1 MGEFRCSY
9 AGIGSRE
16 VTLGELVDIA
26 NISKTLAKMNFLL
39 YSGNAPGADQA
50 FQKGC
55 DGKCVVYVPWD
66 GFEINVFNY
75 KTEAHKH
82 FVMGRSEAGLAAINK
97 YHPNPASL
105 STGGKALQARNWHQ
119 IAGVPPEFP
128 QVSLVVCCATPK
140 GNGVEGGTGQ
150 AVRIANDLKIPVVNI
165 RKDSWRADLR
175 EACKQAVEKTR

>member
-1 MGEFRCSY
+1 MTEFRCSY

-16 VTLGELVDIA
+16 VTLGELLDIA
-26 NISKTLAKMNFLL
+26 NISKLLANMNFLL

-75 KTEAHKH
+75 KTEARKH
-82 FVMGRSEAGLAAINK
+82 FVMGRSEAGLSSVFK
-97 YHPNPASL
+97 YHPVPASL
-105 STGGKALQARNWHQ
+105 STGARALMARNWHQ
-119 IAGVPPEFP
+119 IAGVPPEYP
-128 QVSLVVCCATPK
+128 RVSFVVCCATPK
-140 GNGVEGGTGQ
+140 GDGVEGGTGQ

-165 RKDSWRADLR
+165 RKDGWRADLR
-175 EACKQAVEKTR
+175 AACRQAVQNTR